1 MTPAMQTVVVAAI
14 VLVALAYVGRRAWST
29 LAKGKH
35 AEGGSCK
42 EGCHK

>member
-1 MTPAMQTVVVAAI
+1 MTPAMQTVIVVAI
-14 VLVALAYVGRRAWST
+14 VLAALAYVGRRAWST
-29 LAKGKH
+29 LAKGKQ